1 MQVDSHSA
9 FSAKP
14 IPQVI
19 NSQMEE
25 SRIQHLVNKTQA
37 VSPQSL
43 SMMRDMI
50 KAQAEM
56 LATLQQGFDNQNH
69 ILEQFLMAAAAAN
82 PTEEIVAERG
92 RKLLQTS
99 DSAAEAMAAMA
110 ATEEPDD
117 DMIVALTECLAE
129 DDGSKLM
136 EPLESKDTCS
146 LKDTC

>member
-1 MQVDSHSA
+1 MRIYAAVFIDVVGTCTLHHMYCLITDSSYLANLFTNSSMTVLGMQVDSHSA

-50 KAQAEM
+50 KAQVEM
-56 LATLQQGFDNQNH
+56 LVVGPATQ
-69 ILEQFLMAAAAAN
+69 
-82 PTEEIVAERG
+82 R
-92 RKLLQTS
+92 
-99 DSAAEAMAAMA
+99 
-110 ATEEPDD
+110 
-117 DMIVALTECLAE
+117 LAYCWWPR
-129 DDGSKLM
+129 DVQAPS
-136 EPLESKDTCS
+136 C
-146 LKDTC
+146 